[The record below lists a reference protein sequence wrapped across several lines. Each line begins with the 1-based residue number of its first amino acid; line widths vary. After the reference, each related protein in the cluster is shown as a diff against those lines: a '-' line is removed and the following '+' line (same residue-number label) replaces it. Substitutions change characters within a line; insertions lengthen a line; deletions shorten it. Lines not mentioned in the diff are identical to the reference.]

1 MRFFLGKPGEWR
13 IIEPQ
18 LIDDHTVS
26 THKMP
31 LSVVCRLILE
41 DTETKVY
48 LVGIQPARL
57 DPNSELSSKVKKTA
71 DRFIMNILKAQK
83 TLSSNNYNH
92 TTD

>member
-1 MRFFLGKPGEWR
+1 MHAIFLGKPGEWR

-57 DPNSELSSKVKKTA
+57 DPNSELSSKVKKNS
-71 DRFIMNILKAQK
+71 RQIHYEYLKG
-83 TLSSNNYNH
+83 SENSII
-92 TTD
+92 